1 MTRETILARWRRL
14 WQNLNLDGRLR
25 LTRRW
30 MLLPGPLAL
39 LLALVVAYRDLFFV
53 AYAYLLLV
61 AVAYLW
67 VREVGPRVRLRRRIR
82 SEWAQVGDELEEQW
96 ELTNKARLPLLWL
109 EIEDASTL
117 PGYTG
122 RRVAAAGAGE
132 GQRWLTQAV
141 CERRGVYALGP
152 LTARLSDP
160 FGLFRYEWREGDI
173 RQIVIYPPLAQLP
186 ALDIPQG
193 QRGGLARADLLQ
205 QHVTPS
211 VGGLREYVQ
220 GDLPSHI
227 HWPTVAKTD
236 RLMVKEF
243 DQERAGALWIALD
256 LHAGAYL
263 PTTNDR
269 PLHRTT
275 DGGQGISARSEYSQ
289 SSVVSGPPTASGTD
303 SPLELAITLACS
315 LAAQALAEGRA
326 VGLLADDGR
335 RRLVTPGHGPR
346 QLWRILSELVNAQ
359 ATGAQPLGEVLRQGY
374 AARASEASG
383 AALVVVTP
391 ALDGAWLPGLA
402 GWRRGRPGGALV
414 LLVAARA
421 EQAQPIEARLA
432 ASGIAAHT
440 FEVGTP
446 LPLLNPPKPRVT
458 MRVSPMGR
466 IVRG

>member
-1 MTRETILARWRRL
+1 MTRDTILARWRRL
-14 WQNLNLDGRLR
+14 RQNLILEGRLR

-53 AYAYLLLV
+53 GYAYLLLV

-96 ELTNKARLPLLWL
+96 ELINNARLPLLWL

-132 GQRWLTQAV
+132 HQRWLTQAV

-152 LTARLSDP
+152 LTARLGDP
-160 FGLFRYEWREGDI
+160 FGLFRYEWREGDA
-173 RQIVIYPPLAQLP
+173 RQIVIYPPLAHLP

-263 PTTNDR
+263 PTTDR
-269 PLHRTT
+269 PLHGTT
-275 DGGQGISARSEYSQ
+275 DDQQRLSARSEYSQ
-289 SSVVSGPPTASGTD
+289 SSVVSGPPLASGMD

-346 QLWRILSELVNAQ
+346 QLWRILSELVKAQ

-432 ASGIAAHT
+432 ASGIAART

-446 LPLLNPPKPRVT
+446 LPLLNPPKPRAT

-466 IVRG
+466 IMRG